1 MRSRIFTG
9 LRHRRGIA
17 RVLDGFAGLAARAG
31 DVQRAL
37 TLAGAAAALRQTLGA
52 PRRPRDRG
60 RVDETVDELRRRQD
74 GASVRAYWTAGA
86 AMALEDA
93 IRYAL
98 DERMSPPPAGPAEK
112 TTEPKLYQT

>member
-1 MRSRIFTG
+1 
-9 LRHRRGIA
+9 
-17 RVLDGFAGLAARAG
+17 VLDGFSGVAARAG

-60 RVDETVDELRRRQD
+60 RVDETVDELRRQQPCES
-74 GASVRAYWTAGA
+74 ARAYSTTGA
-86 AMALEDA
+86 KMTLEDA

-98 DERMSPPPAGPAEK
+98 E
-112 TTEPKLYQT
+112 EPNRNSTDSMLDQT